1 MNSEEMSI
9 EEKKEYLNSYRN
21 VRKRIINLREQL
33 ESLREIERSAKS
45 QQLSDMPKGGGSG
58 QQDLSDLMVKI
69 EELREKI
76 SDKIWEANKIRVN
89 IEDAI
94 AGLQNADEQRV
105 LRMRYIEI
113 KRVGVISEELG
124 YSPRQINRIHGNALK
139 KIKMSDHVRF

>member
-89 IEDAI
+89 IEDTI
-94 AGLQNADEQRV
+94 ASIQNADEQRV
-105 LRMRYIEI
+105 LRMRYIEL
-113 KRVGVISEELG
+113 KGWDEISIEME
-124 YSPRQINRIHGNALK
+124 YSRRQIFNIHGNALQNYK
-139 KIKMSDHVRF
+139 K

>member
-21 VRKRIINLREQL
+21 VRRRIINLREQL

-89 IEDAI
+89 IEDTI
-94 AGLQNADEQRV
+94 ASIQNADEQRV
-105 LRMRYIEI
+105 LRMRYIEL
-113 KRVGVISEELG
+113 KGWDEISIEME
-124 YSPRQINRIHGNALK
+124 YSRRQIFNIHGNALQNYK
-139 KIKMSDHVRF
+139 K